1 MPAATAQLNNF
12 VTHSAGEADAPRKNL
27 FRRAVEAVQQA
38 QIRRA
43 EREIAVF
50 IAHRGGRI
58 TDTVEREI
66 SNTFV

>member
-12 VTHSAGEADAPRKNL
+12 VIHQVDEAEAPRKSL
-27 FRRAVEAVQQA
+27 FRRALEAVQQA

-66 SNTFV
+66 SNQFV

>member
-12 VTHSAGEADAPRKNL
+12 IAHEADEAEAPRKSL
-27 FRRAVEAVQQA
+27 FTRALEAVQRA
-38 QIRRA
+38 QSRRA

-58 TDTVEREI
+58 TDTIEREI
-66 SNTFV
+66 ANQFV